1 MKAYDINWDTDGKD
15 FELPM
20 EMKIPEGLKGDEIT
34 EYLSNETWFCIFDY
48 KIGEF
53 SPSDIENVITDY
65 VNTLL
70 YQHDMSVSGSDRNQ
84 KIAEKIINRCVN
96 DIIPKLDEFTL
107 DMQIRYFVRQTMLY
121 MIGGVK

>member
-1 MKAYDINWDTDGKD
+1 MRFNWDTDGKD

-34 EYLSNETWFCIFDY
+34 EYLSNETGFCIFDY

-70 YQHDMSVSGSDRNQ
+70 HQHDMSVSGSDRNQ
-84 KIAEKIINRCVN
+84 KIADKIINRCVN